1 VKQSKFSFASL
12 EDWWVLEVVALFL
25 SAVLLSA
32 TAVLLR
38 HYDDKPQPGWEMT
51 SLNTL
56 VAWMGTLSRALVLL
70 PVSRSL
76 GQLKWTWFAT
86 RPRSL
91 ADVQSFDDASR
102 GVIGSTQLL
111 LSRRGWCENRKNPG
125 PPQDLLM
132 TNTKL
137 HRHLQS
143 IGCFATIIA
152 IGFGPSLQNLIHYY
166 PNTVVNPAQQAYITN
181 SSSYTSVGPLRGGSR
196 ETREIPLID

>member
-1 VKQSKFSFASL
+1 MCSPSMML
-12 EDWWVLEVVALFL
+12 
-25 SAVLLSA
+25 AVGS
-32 TAVLLR
+32 
-38 HYDDKPQPGWEMT
+38 
-51 SLNTL
+51 L
-56 VAWMGTLSRALVLL
+56 VARSCYSRGEVGA
-70 PVSRSL
+70 
-76 GQLKWTWFAT
+76 KIEKT
-86 RPRSL
+86 RP
-91 ADVQSFDDASR
+91 
-102 GVIGSTQLL
+102 
-111 LSRRGWCENRKNPG
+111 
-125 PPQDLLM
+125 PPHDLLM